1 MRDNKFYQMN
11 SIKLAYIGD
20 AVFSLF
26 IREHFV
32 KQKDYKNSELNK
44 RVNALVRA
52 TNQAKLMEEFLAEL
66 NEFELEI
73 VNRAKNLHFNN
84 KAKNSSALE
93 YSKAT
98 QFEAL
103 IGFLYLTNQNERLKM
118 FLDKSILKEE

>member
-1 MRDNKFYQMN
+1 MPA
-11 SIKLAYIGD
+11 STSS

-66 NEFELEI
+66 NEYELEI